1 VAAHNHQNSLK
12 LRLHVRF
19 DSPNLSNVVKPWE
32 TTEKSQA
39 ATEKS
44 QADFVL
50 RIYVAGKMNSKSH
63 SENARVNGLLKQKG
77 FISYQ

>member
-1 VAAHNHQNSLK
+1 MAAHNHQNSLK

-19 DSPNLSNVVKPWE
+19 DSPNLSNVVKPSE
-32 TTEKSQA
+32 T
-39 ATEKS
+39 TEKS

-50 RIYVAGKMNSKSH
+50 RIYVAGKTNSKSH
-63 SENARVNGLLKQKG
+63 SENARVKGLLKQKG

>member
-12 LRLHVRF
+12 LHLHVRF
-19 DSPNLSNVVKPWE
+19 DSPNLRIVVKPSE
-32 TTEKSQA
+32 T
-39 ATEKS
+39 TEKS

-50 RIYVAGKMNSKSH
+50 RIYVAGKMKSKSH